1 MLSEQQKKL
10 KNENIFDR
18 THFSYGSF
26 VFMFSSV
33 VLH

>member
-10 KNENIFDR
+10 KIENIFEK

-33 VLH
+33 ALH